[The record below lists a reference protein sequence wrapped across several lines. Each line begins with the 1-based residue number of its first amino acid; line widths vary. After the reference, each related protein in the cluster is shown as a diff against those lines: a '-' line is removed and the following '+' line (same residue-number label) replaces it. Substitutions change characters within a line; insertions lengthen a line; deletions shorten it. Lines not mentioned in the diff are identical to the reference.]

1 MLRKIMLNI
10 TSLLLNLG
18 RKSDQCKPPA
28 RFLLGRTTAFETRIS
43 WLQAFLVPESPLPPA

>member
-10 TSLLLNLG
+10 TGLLLNLG

-28 RFLLGRTTAFETRIS
+28 RFLLGWTTAFKIKINY
-43 WLQAFLVPESPLPPA
+43 LQVFSMLKSLLLPV